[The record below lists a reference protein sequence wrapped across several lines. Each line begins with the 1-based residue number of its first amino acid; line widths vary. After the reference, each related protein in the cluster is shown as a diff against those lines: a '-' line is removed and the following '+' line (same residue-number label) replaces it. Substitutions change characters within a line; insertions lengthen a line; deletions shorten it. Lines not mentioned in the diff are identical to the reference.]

1 MCHGSPTRTG
11 NTPRP
16 DRAATTSAEAQE
28 AKGDRSMKGIVLSGG
43 AGTRLHP
50 VTLATSKQ
58 LLPVYDKPMIYYSLS
73 LLLLAGIREILIIT
87 TPKDQDAFKALLGD
101 GSDIGVSIAYAVQ
114 PEPNGIAQAFLIGAD
129 FIDGDSC
136 ALVLGDNILYG
147 SGLQRQLQ
155 EETGN
160 LTRGAVTFSCAVSDP
175 ERFGIATF
183 DDKGKVVS
191 IEEKPTNP
199 RSNQAVIGLY
209 FYDNR
214 VVDVAR
220 KIKPSARGELE
231 ITDVNQWYLEQGDL
245 DVVPLGRGYAWLD
258 AGTHEALVQAG
269 EFVRIVEQRQ
279 GLKIGCIEEIAFRMG
294 FIDLAQLRELAG
306 RFKSSY
312 GDYLKKLV
320 QESEGR

>member
-1 MCHGSPTRTG
+1 
-11 NTPRP
+11 
-16 DRAATTSAEAQE
+16 
-28 AKGDRSMKGIVLSGG
+28 MKGIVLSGG

-58 LLPVYDKPMIYYSLS
+58 LLPVFDKPMIYYSLS

-87 TPKDQDAFKALLGD
+87 TPKDQDAFTALLGD
-101 GSDIGVSIAYAVQ
+101 GSDIGVSISYAVQ

-231 ITDVNQWYLEQGDL
+231 ITAVNQWYLEQGDL

-320 QESEGR
+320 QESEAGSGGDAAS

>member
-1 MCHGSPTRTG
+1 
-11 NTPRP
+11 
-16 DRAATTSAEAQE
+16 
-28 AKGDRSMKGIVLSGG
+28 MKGIVLSGG

-58 LLPVYDKPMIYYSLS
+58 LLPVFDKPMIYYSLS

-101 GSDIGVSIAYAVQ
+101 GSAIGVSISYAAQ

-155 EETGN
+155 EETAN
-160 LTRGAVTFSCAVSDP
+160 LERGAVTFSCAVSDP

-183 DDKGKVVS
+183 DENGKVIS
-191 IEEKPTNP
+191 IEEKPKNP

-220 KIKPSARGELE
+220 QIKPSARGELE
-231 ITDVNQWYLEQGDL
+231 ITAVNQWYLDHGDL

-279 GLKIGCIEEIAFRMG
+279 GLKIGCIEEIAYRMG

-306 RFKSSY
+306 KYKSSSY
-312 GDYLKKLV
+312 GDYLNRII
-320 QESEGR
+320 EEAERR

>member
-1 MCHGSPTRTG
+1 
-11 NTPRP
+11 
-16 DRAATTSAEAQE
+16 
-28 AKGDRSMKGIVLSGG
+28 MKGIVLSGG

-58 LLPVYDKPMIYYSLS
+58 LLPVFDKPMIYYSLS

-101 GSDIGVSIAYAVQ
+101 GSDIGVSISYAVQ

-191 IEEKPTNP
+191 IEEKPRNP

-231 ITDVNQWYLEQGDL
+231 ITAVNQWYLEQGEL

-320 QESEGR
+320 EESEGR

>member
-1 MCHGSPTRTG
+1 
-11 NTPRP
+11 
-16 DRAATTSAEAQE
+16 
-28 AKGDRSMKGIVLSGG
+28 MKGIVLSGG

-58 LLPVYDKPMIYYSLS
+58 LLPVFDKPMIYYSLS

-101 GSDIGVSIAYAVQ
+101 GGDIGISISYAVQ

-129 FIDGDSC
+129 FIAGDSC

-147 SGLQRQLQ
+147 SGLQRQLH
-155 EETGN
+155 EETAN

-191 IEEKPTNP
+191 IEEKPKNP

-231 ITDVNQWYLEQGDL
+231 ITAVNQWYLEQGDL

-279 GLKIGCIEEIAFRMG
+279 GLKIGCLEEIAYRMG
-294 FIDLAQLRELAG
+294 FIDLAQLRKLAG
-306 RFKSSY
+306 RYKSSY
-312 GDYLKKLV
+312 GDYLIRLIA
-320 QESEGR
+320 ESEGK

>member
-1 MCHGSPTRTG
+1 
-11 NTPRP
+11 
-16 DRAATTSAEAQE
+16 
-28 AKGDRSMKGIVLSGG
+28 MKGIVLSGG

-58 LLPVYDKPMIYYSLS
+58 LLPVFDKPMIYYSLS

-101 GSDIGVSIAYAVQ
+101 GSDIGVSISYAVQ

-231 ITDVNQWYLEQGDL
+231 ITAVNQWYLEQGDL

-320 QESEGR
+320 QESEAGSGGDAAS

>member
-1 MCHGSPTRTG
+1 
-11 NTPRP
+11 
-16 DRAATTSAEAQE
+16 
-28 AKGDRSMKGIVLSGG
+28 MKGIVLSGG

-58 LLPVYDKPMIYYSLS
+58 LLPVFDKPMIYYSLS

-101 GSDIGVSIAYAVQ
+101 GSAIGVSISYAAQ

-155 EETGN
+155 EETAH
-160 LTRGAVTFSCAVSDP
+160 LERGAVTFSCAVSDP

-183 DDKGKVVS
+183 DDSGKVIS
-191 IEEKPTNP
+191 IEEKPKNP

-220 KIKPSARGELE
+220 QIKPSARGELE
-231 ITDVNQWYLEQGDL
+231 ITAVNQWYLDQGDL

-279 GLKIGCIEEIAFRMG
+279 GLKIGCLEEIAYRMN
-294 FIDLAQLRELAG
+294 FIDLDQLRVLAG
-306 RFKSSY
+306 QYKSSSY
-312 GDYLKKLV
+312 GDYLNRII
-320 QESEGR
+320 EEAERR

>member
-1 MCHGSPTRTG
+1 
-11 NTPRP
+11 
-16 DRAATTSAEAQE
+16 
-28 AKGDRSMKGIVLSGG
+28 MKGIVLSGG

-58 LLPVYDKPMIYYSLS
+58 LLPVFDKPMIYYSLS

-101 GSDIGVSIAYAVQ
+101 GSDIGVSISYAVQ

-191 IEEKPTNP
+191 IEEKPRNP

-231 ITDVNQWYLEQGDL
+231 ITAVNQWYLEQGEL

-294 FIDLAQLRELAG
+294 FIDLSQLRELAG

-320 QESEGR
+320 QESEGK

>member
-1 MCHGSPTRTG
+1 
-11 NTPRP
+11 
-16 DRAATTSAEAQE
+16 
-28 AKGDRSMKGIVLSGG
+28 MKGIVLSGG
-43 AGTRLHP
+43 SGTRLHP
-50 VTLATSKQ
+50 VTLAVSKQ
-58 LLPVYDKPMIYYSLS
+58 LLPVFDKPMIYYSLS

-87 TPKDQDAFKALLGD
+87 TPKDQDAYKALLGD
-101 GSDIGVSIAYAVQ
+101 GSAIGASISYAIQ
-114 PEPNGIAQAFLIGAD
+114 PEPKGIAQAFLIGAD

-136 ALVLGDNILYG
+136 ALVLGDNLLYG

-155 EETGN
+155 EEVGK
-160 LTRGAVTFSCAVSDP
+160 LDRGAVTFSCAVSDP

-183 DDKGKVVS
+183 DDNGKVVS
-191 IEEKPTNP
+191 IEEKPKNP

-220 KIKPSARGELE
+220 QIEPSARGELE
-231 ITDVNQWYLEQGDL
+231 ITAINQWYLDQGDF

-279 GLKIGCIEEIAFRMG
+279 GLKIGCIEEIAYRMG
-294 FIDLAQLRELAG
+294 FIDLAQLRVLAD
-306 RFKSSY
+306 KHKSSSY
-312 GDYLKKLV
+312 GDYLV
-320 QESEGR
+320 RIIEETENA

>member
-1 MCHGSPTRTG
+1 
-11 NTPRP
+11 
-16 DRAATTSAEAQE
+16 
-28 AKGDRSMKGIVLSGG
+28 MKGIVLSGG

-58 LLPVYDKPMIYYSLS
+58 LLPVFDKPMIYYSLS

-101 GSDIGVSIAYAVQ
+101 GSDIGASISYAAQ

-129 FIDGDSC
+129 FIAGDSC

-155 EETGN
+155 EETAN
-160 LTRGAVTFSCAVSDP
+160 LKRGAVTFSCAVSDP

-183 DDKGKVVS
+183 DEKGKVIS
-191 IEEKPTNP
+191 IEEKPKNP

-220 KIKPSARGELE
+220 QIKPSARGELE
-231 ITDVNQWYLEQGDL
+231 ITAVNQWYLEQGEL
-245 DVVPLGRGYAWLD
+245 DVVQLGRGYAWLD

-279 GLKIGCIEEIAFRMG
+279 GLKIGCIEEIAYRMG
-294 FIDLAQLRELAG
+294 FIDLAQLRMLAG
-306 RFKSSY
+306 RYKSSY
-312 GDYLKKLV
+312 GDYLNRII
-320 QESEGR
+320 EEAEGR